1 MSNPFMKFEKFGA
14 VCDVE
19 TRKRIAQAIFDKL
32 LKGTDEEEADKSFMS
47 NDETENFASSI
58 EIILANETLRE
69 MTKNDPVLAE
79 TTTQEILNFIHK
91 TKRAVTALGNPY
103 EDEVKL
109 ADSFSVIEQK
119 DHKSYWK
126 IIKEFMDDNYSK
138 EVIDSN
144 FYTRAFNK
152 TFKPRNKENVAGE
165 ENQSYESIRDHL
177 AEKWREEILLKI
189 VLFQQEKIDE
199 FRTEFTKQLFEYM
212 QELKDAR
219 DMMQAFATDFNQ
231 LFDMPKGG
239 MSKENFDVLKKYH
252 ELLEMNHAVKDLVQ
266 MLGRMRQAVDE
277 EEKEAFGATAD
288 KFEWQ
293 AKHAS
298 KTDLI
303 GIHESDDLN
312 NLLPSETV
320 LLSNPALQTLFF
332 KRFAE
337 KKLQTFEFEDRIR
350 SFEVDENRQGN
361 KKGKNNKKGP
371 FIICVDTSGSMLGM
385 PETIAKTI
393 CLAILKIAL
402 KENRNCYLITFSVGI
417 VTLDMTDLKNNMA
430 KIVDFLSM
438 SFHGGTDA
446 SPALAQATQ
455 MLETPD
461 FAKADILMISDFQ
474 MPPIQ
479 PVIAKKIQEAQKKE
493 TKFHSLVISDYR
505 WGLGYTNEQVV
516 SDFDHNWYYNP
527 RDKNS
532 IFQLA
537 KNLKQL

>member
-1 MSNPFMKFEKFGA
+1 MTNPFIKFEKFGA
-14 VCDVE
+14 VCDFE
-19 TRKRIAQAIFDKL
+19 TRKRIAQTIFEKL
-32 LKGTDEEEADKSFMS
+32 LKGTDEEEAGKSFMS
-47 NDETENFASSI
+47 NEETENFASAI

-69 MTKNDPVLAE
+69 MTKNNPVLAE

-91 TKRAVTALGNPY
+91 TKRTITALGNPY
-103 EDEVKL
+103 EEEVKL
-109 ADSFSVIEQK
+109 TDSFSVTQQQ

-126 IIKEFMDDNYSK
+126 IIREFIEANYSK
-138 EVIDSN
+138 EVIDSS
-144 FYTRAFNK
+144 FYTKAFNQ
-152 TFKPRNKENVAGE
+152 TFKPQQKDNEK

-177 AEKWREEILLKI
+177 TEKWREEILLKLI
-189 VLFQQEKIDE
+189 EFQQEKMDE
-199 FRTEFTKQLFEYM
+199 FRTEFAKQLFEYM

-219 DMMQAFATDFNQ
+219 DMVQSFATDFNQ
-231 LFDMPKGG
+231 IFDMPKEG

-252 ELLEMNHAVKDLVQ
+252 ELLEMNHAVKELVK
-266 MLGRMRQAVDE
+266 MLGRMRQAVDD
-277 EEKEAFGATAD
+277 EEKQASGAITD

-320 LLSNPALQTLFF
+320 LLSNGALQTLFF
-332 KRFAE
+332 KKFAE
-337 KKLQTFEFEDRIR
+337 KKLQTFEFEDRIK
-350 SFEVDENRQGN
+350 SFEVDENKQGN
-361 KKGKNNKKGP
+361 QKGKNNKKGP
-371 FIICVDTSGSMLGM
+371 FIICVDTSGSMYGM

-417 VTLDMTDLKNNMA
+417 VTLDMTDLKNNMQ

-455 MLETPD
+455 MLETPE
-461 FAKADILMISDFQ
+461 FSKADVLMISDFQ

-479 PVIAKKIQEAQKKE
+479 PLVANKIKEAQKKE

-505 WGLGYTNEQVV
+505 WGLGLTNEQVV
-516 SDFDHNWYYNP
+516 NYFDHNWYYNP

-532 IFQLA
+532 IFQLE
-537 KNLKQL
+537 KNLNQL